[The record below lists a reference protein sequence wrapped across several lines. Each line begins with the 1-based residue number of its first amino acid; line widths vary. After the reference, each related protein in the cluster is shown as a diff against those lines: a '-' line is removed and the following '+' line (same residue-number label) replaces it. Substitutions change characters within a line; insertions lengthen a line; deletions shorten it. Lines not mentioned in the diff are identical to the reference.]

1 MPDGRAHPSSP
12 LGGVRRTLL
21 AAALTLGALPVQALY
36 KVVGPDGRVT
46 YTDRPPSG
54 APAVPVAP
62 PDTARQATPGST
74 PEAAASDTLAADA
87 RTIASWSLA
96 LRQAATKFPV
106 TLYTAAGC
114 APCEEA
120 RRLLQQRGVP
130 YHERLVRTEED
141 ARRLEQLT
149 GARLVPAARVGR
161 QALSGLQEQDWQGW
175 LDTAGYPRTRVL
187 PSSWQPAPAVPLTP
201 PGGLAGASSTVS
213 APSAAASAAKL
224 RPAPALPAADP
235 RPGPAGI
242 RF

>member
-1 MPDGRAHPSSP
+1 MAHGCAPPFAS
-12 LGGVRRTLL
+12 LGTVRRVWL
-21 AAALTLGALPVQALY
+21 AAALALGSLPAQALY

-54 APAVPVAP
+54 APAVPAAP
-62 PDTARQATPGST
+62 TGAARPATPTST
-74 PEAAASDTLAADA
+74 PDAGASATLPADA
-87 RTIASWSLA
+87 RTMAAWPLA

-114 APCEEA
+114 GPCEEA

-130 YHERLVRTEED
+130 YSERLVRTEED

-161 QALSGLQEQDWQGW
+161 QALSGLQEQDWHGW
-175 LDTAGYPRTRVL
+175 LDTAGYPRNRML
-187 PSSWQPAPAVPLTP
+187 APNWQPAPALPLTS
-201 PGGLAGASSTVS
+201 AGRPTQASAS
-213 APSAAASAAKL
+213 ASAAAASAAVP
-224 RPAPALPAADP
+224 RAAPALPTVDP
-235 RPGPAGI
+235 GPGPAGI